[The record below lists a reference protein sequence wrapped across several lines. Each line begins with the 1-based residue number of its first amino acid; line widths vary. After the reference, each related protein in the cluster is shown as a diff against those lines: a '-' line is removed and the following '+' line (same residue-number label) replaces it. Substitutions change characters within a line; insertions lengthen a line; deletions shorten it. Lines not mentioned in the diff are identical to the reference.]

1 MDDVTFLPAHQ
12 LAQAIRQREVSS
24 AEIVEAH
31 LNRITKYNPALNAIV
46 TLDAERARV
55 RARELDAERAR
66 GKVRGALH
74 GVPVTIKDAFETKG
88 LRTTFGYLPTR
99 NYVPKRN
106 ATVVARLLAA
116 GAVILGKTNIPDSS
130 FDWQSKNVIFGRT
143 NNPWDLRCTPGGS
156 TGGGAAAV
164 AAGLSPLE
172 IGSDAAGSIRFPAHC
187 CGVYGLKPTE
197 HLVSGAGHMLIPR
210 GAPRGVRHTASF
222 GPLARSIEDLRL
234 ALRIIAGPDN
244 CQPEVPPVPL
254 DLFSQK
260 RPAKQLSECRIGW
273 TDDFGGVPVTMET
286 RAVLKNLME
295 KLQAKGCHIQR
306 ASPKGFDFS
315 AALETCGEI
324 AGAEMGAQM
333 QSYARVALRPMFQ
346 LMFGRGAWTRGF
358 TRGLSLKMRRYVA
371 ALTRRDVFIAA
382 MENFLD
388 DWDAWLCPVAAVH
401 AFTHRWKGTRIAVDD
416 EKLSYSVALGSY
428 TSIFNLTGNPVVVLP
443 VTRSE
448 CGLPIGV
455 QAVGARWK
463 DMPLLDTAEL
473 IASVTEGF
481 QPPPTYV

>member
-1 MDDVTFLPAHQ
+1 
-12 LAQAIRQREVSS
+12 
-24 AEIVEAH
+24 
-31 LNRITKYNPALNAIV
+31 
-46 TLDAERARV
+46 
-55 RARELDAERAR
+55 
-66 GKVRGALH
+66 
-74 GVPVTIKDAFETKG
+74 
-88 LRTTFGYLPTR
+88 
-99 NYVPKRN
+99 
-106 ATVVARLLAA
+106 
-116 GAVILGKTNIPDSS
+116 
-130 FDWQSKNVIFGRT
+130 
-143 NNPWDLRCTPGGS
+143 
-156 TGGGAAAV
+156 
-164 AAGLSPLE
+164 
-172 IGSDAAGSIRFPAHC
+172 
-187 CGVYGLKPTE
+187 
-197 HLVSGAGHMLIPR
+197 
-210 GAPRGVRHTASF
+210 
-222 GPLARSIEDLRL
+222 
-234 ALRIIAGPDN
+234 
-244 CQPEVPPVPL
+244 
-254 DLFSQK
+254 
-260 RPAKQLSECRIGW
+260 
-273 TDDFGGVPVTMET
+273 
-286 RAVLKNLME
+286 
-295 KLQAKGCHIQR
+295 
-306 ASPKGFDFS
+306 
-315 AALETCGEI
+315 
-324 AGAEMGAQM
+324 MGAQM